1 LARIPGSLK
10 SRATSYT
17 RVVSSIKGHRRGWR
31 LSFVF
36 LPFILGGLIVQSRRS
51 LLTRDGRSVV
61 AELYFVFYTVAL
73 LLFPHDEGTRYV
85 IPVAPLVF
93 VYAAEGVRVALNGL
107 KRLCDAAREAGWSM
121 RLTLSCWAHRGLQ
134 VLTGVFVVG
143 AVLYGIG
150 KAVVEAYDQHTAM
163 RGDGRHAVYGSA
175 VMRVELAD
183 ILKYVDA
190 NTQLT
195 DVIMLD
201 GAAVCHW
208 LTGRRTADIPRSS
221 RLSVV
226 AEAIRRQRVTHLVVV
241 RNSGR
246 AESVLGP
253 LLAQR
258 PGDFPEV
265 AHFGRTHVYRV
276 GRTE

>member
-1 LARIPGSLK
+1 
-10 SRATSYT
+10 
-17 RVVSSIKGHRRGWR
+17 
-31 LSFVF
+31 
-36 LPFILGGLIVQSRRS
+36 
-51 LLTRDGRSVV
+51 
-61 AELYFVFYTVAL
+61 
-73 LLFPHDEGTRYV
+73 
-85 IPVAPLVF
+85 
-93 VYAAEGVRVALNGL
+93 
-107 KRLCDAAREAGWSM
+107 
-121 RLTLSCWAHRGLQ
+121 
-134 VLTGVFVVG
+134 
-143 AVLYGIG
+143 
-150 KAVVEAYDQHTAM
+150 
-163 RGDGRHAVYGSA
+163 
-175 VMRVELAD
+175 MRVELAN
-183 ILKYVDA
+183 ILNYVDA